1 MDPHCM
7 KTFEQ
12 IVSDTFKIPTETV
25 SDELAGKDIAEWDS
39 MNYLLFI
46 AELEKEFNIS
56 FTMDEV
62 LNAKNLGDI
71 RKIIDVRGKR

>member
-1 MDPHCM
+1 MN
-7 KTFEQ
+7 KLNAIIEQ
-12 IVSDTFKIPTETV
+12 IFKLSAMEINDSISAATVPT
-25 SDELAGKDIAEWDS
+25 WDS

-46 AELEKEFNIS
+46 AEVEKEFGVT

-71 RKIIDVRGKR
+71 KMALTSKGISL